1 MMMKILKCIAVILIF
16 QIALFSTSC
25 SDSSA
30 KDKALHFMNKMR
42 AKDYFD
48 DPIQRKLAEA
58 ISDGDDEEMLELIR
72 QGADVNAKGKKE
84 MRPLFWA
91 FVKRRVKE
99 FGILLE
105 HGANPNVYDESDK
118 PGWPSASV
126 VEYAA
131 KEESCEY
138 LRLVLAHGGDP
149 NILSANGSARVIDAS
164 ILHHRI
170 DNIRQLIDAGADISS
185 PYPSG
190 STPLCDAVKTSS
202 YDVAYLLLE
211 NGADPTIKDKYG
223 STIVYFIHEYG
234 ARSIAKGSDR
244 YEGYLKTVAMLKA
257 KGLL

>member
-1 MMMKILKCIAVILIF
+1 MMKILKCIAVILIF

-72 QGADVNAKGKKE
+72 QGVDVNAKGKNG

-91 FVKRRVKE
+91 FVKRQVKE

-105 HGANPNVYDESDK
+105 HGANPNVYDEYNK
-118 PGWPSASV
+118 PGYPSASV
-126 VEYAA
+126 VEFAVM
-131 KEESCEY
+131 EESGEY

-149 NILSANGSARVIDAS
+149 NIKCCNGSARVIYVA
-164 ILHHRI
+164 ILHNRN
-170 DNIRQLIDAGADISS
+170 DNVLQLIKAGADISS
-185 PYPSG
+185 PYTNG
-190 STPLCDAVKTSS
+190 STPLCSAVKTNS
-202 YDVAYLLLE
+202 YDIAYMMLE
-211 NGADPTIKDKYG
+211 NGADPNIRDKFG
-223 STIVYFIHEYG
+223 STIIYYIKEYG
-234 ARSIAKGSDR
+234 ARSIAKGTDR
-244 YEGYLKTVAMLKA
+244 YEGYLKTVALLKA